1 MLKKTPEET
10 VSARPAN
17 RKRRLALV
25 FAAAGYLLLGILLW
39 RLHHLSAK
47 DYRPP
52 GAGPDIRHQLT
63 WIGRS
68 LRHGSAEAMQTWY
81 PEGYFFAHALYGCA
95 LVNQALLERERN
107 PAVARRNAREV
118 EWVIERLESE
128 AGRAPFAKE
137 QAVEHGV
144 FYLGWLN
151 RLIGGLLLLQPEP
164 ERDPRRVALF
174 HRQSEA
180 LAQAFTASPTHHLE
194 AYPGQSWSVDN
205 VVALTSLRLHDT
217 MYGTG
222 YQQAVIEPF
231 LAYARQHPADPATGL
246 LPHSIDAP
254 TGLLREGSR
263 GSSLVLALSFL
274 PELDPDFARS
284 QYRRFRELYAMPVLD
299 FVLVRE
305 YPRGVDGPEDVDSGP
320 LIFGV
325 SPFAS
330 GVGLAAA
337 RANGDEEM
345 FGRLL
350 QLSEVVGAPIDTGG
364 EKRFCLGRL
373 AIGDAFLA
381 WGKTVTPWSGA
392 APYKVSTFPRLTS
405 RWYGWTNSL
414 LLSVAILLGIFA
426 LRPRHP

>member
-1 MLKKTPEET
+1 M
-10 VSARPAN
+10 
-17 RKRRLALV
+17 V

-39 RLHHLSAK
+39 QLHHLSTE

-52 GAGPDIRHQLT
+52 GAGPDVQHQLT
-63 WIGRS
+63 WIGGS
-68 LRHGSAEAMQTWY
+68 LRHGSGEAMQTWY

-95 LVNQALLERERN
+95 LVNQAILERERD
-107 PAVARRNAREV
+107 PALVQRNAREV

-128 AGRAPFAKE
+128 AGRAPFPKE

-151 RLIGGLLLLQPEP
+151 RLVGGLLLLQPEP

-180 LAQAFTASPTHHLE
+180 LAQAFTASPSHHLE
-194 AYPGQSWSVDN
+194 AYPGQSWPVDN
-205 VVALTSLRLHDT
+205 VVALTSLQLHDT
-217 MYGTG
+217 LYGTG
-222 YQQAVIEPF
+222 YQSVIHQF
-231 LAYARQHPADPATGL
+231 LAFARGHPDPATGL
-246 LPHSIDAP
+246 LPHSIDAR

-284 QYRRFRELYAMPVLD
+284 QYRRFRKLYAIPMLD
-299 FVLVRE
+299 FILVRE
-305 YPRGVDGPEDVDSGP
+305 YPQGVDGPEDVDSGP

-345 FGRLL
+345 FGRMV

-381 WGKTVTPWSGA
+381 WGKTVTPWSVATPFAGSA
-392 APYKVSTFPRLTS
+392 YPRLTS

-414 LLSVAILLGIFA
+414 ILLAAVLLGCLA
-426 LRPRHP
+426 LRARRPN

>member
-1 MLKKTPEET
+1 MLLKTAKAF
-10 VSARPAN
+10 ARL
-17 RKRRLALV
+17 LATM
-25 FAAAGYLLLGILLW
+25 LLGILLW
-39 RLHHLSAK
+39 RLHHLSGE

-52 GAGPDIRHQLT
+52 GAGPDVQHQLT
-63 WIGRS
+63 WIGGS
-68 LRHGSAEAMQTWY
+68 LRQGSAEAAQAWY
-81 PEGYFFAHALYGCA
+81 PEGFFFAHALYGCA
-95 LVNQALLERERN
+95 LVNQAVLEKN
-107 PAVARRNAREV
+107 PALARRNAREV

-128 AGRAPFAKE
+128 AGRAPFPKE

-151 RLIGGLLLLQPEP
+151 RLVGGLLLLQPEP

-180 LAQAFTASPTHHLE
+180 LAQAFTASPSHHLE
-194 AYPGQSWSVDN
+194 AYPGQSWPVDN
-205 VVALTSLRLHDT
+205 VVALTSLKLHDT
-217 MYGTG
+217 LYGPH
-222 YQQAVIEPF
+222 YQAVIEQF
-231 LAYARQHPADPATGL
+231 LTYARRHPDPGTGL
-246 LPHSIDAP
+246 LPHSIDAR
-254 TGLLREGSR
+254 TGLLRESSR

-284 QYRRFRELYAMPVLD
+284 QYRRFRELYVVPVLD
-299 FVLVRE
+299 FALVRE
-305 YPRGVDGPEDVDSGP
+305 YPRGVKGPEDVDSGP

-330 GVGLAAA
+330 GVGLATA

-345 FGRLL
+345 FGRMV

-381 WGKTVTPWSGA
+381 WGKTVTPWSA
-392 APYKVSTFPRLTS
+392 ATPFAGSAYPRLTS

-414 LLSVAILLGIFA
+414 IVLAAILLGIMA
-426 LRPRHP
+426 LRSRRPSHFPTAKR